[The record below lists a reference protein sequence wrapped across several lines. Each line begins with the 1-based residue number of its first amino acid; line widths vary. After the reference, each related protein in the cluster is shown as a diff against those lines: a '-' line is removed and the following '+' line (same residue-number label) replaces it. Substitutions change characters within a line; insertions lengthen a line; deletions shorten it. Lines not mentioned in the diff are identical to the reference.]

1 MDRPIPL
8 MPIFL
13 LLSTVLVLSV
23 ADQGTWPGDWDAE
36 AFQWSMAAS
45 VSSTLRRGRG
55 RPRKF
60 PAPSRAVT
68 LTLPESV
75 LTALANVHADI
86 SKAVV
91 QLAQRRRQVR
101 ERPLA
106 ELTVFGR
113 NAVITVRPSRS
124 LERRA
129 GLQLVP
135 LPDGRALLS
144 FDQPTTIADLEL
156 TLHDALEDP
165 QLSDEDRKI
174 FQAIAGILK
183 DARRSRDVTLHRR
196 NIIVLEANGRR
207 RPNSR

>member
-1 MDRPIPL
+1 MPL
-8 MPIFL
+8 TPIFL
-13 LLSTVLVLSV
+13 VLSAILLLSV
-23 ADQGTWPGDWDAE
+23 ADQVAWLGDWDE
-36 AFQWSMAAS
+36 DAFQWSMAAS

-60 PAPSRAVT
+60 SAPSRAVT

-75 LTALANVHADI
+75 LTALSNVHADI

-91 QLAQRRRQVR
+91 QLTQRRRQVR

-156 TLHDALEDP
+156 TLHDALEDS
-165 QLSDEDRKI
+165 QLPDDDRKI

-196 NIIVLEANGRR
+196 NIIVLESNGRR

>member
-1 MDRPIPL
+1 MPL
-8 MPIFL
+8 TPVF
-13 LLSTVLVLSV
+13 LVLSAILV
-23 ADQGTWPGDWDAE
+23 LSAADRVSSLRDWDEDAW
-36 AFQWSMAAS
+36 QWSMAAS
-45 VSSTLRRGRG
+45 VSATLRRGRG

-60 PAPSRAVT
+60 TAPSRAVT

-75 LTALANVHADI
+75 LTALSNVHADI

-91 QLAQRRRQVR
+91 QLTQRRRQAK

-113 NAVITVRPSRS
+113 SAVITVRPSRS

-156 TLHDALEDP
+156 ALHDALEDP
-165 QLSDEDRKI
+165 QLPDDDREV
-174 FQAIAGILK
+174 FQAIVGILK

-196 NIIVLEANGRR
+196 SIIVLESNARR
-207 RPNSR
+207 RANSR